1 MRGLPKFAYAF
12 ARLRFCVYGRIAY
25 KLSGNRAYAK
35 QLPYTNC
42 KRSKLSH
49 IVKFAEI
56 SGYTLRTA
64 HSIWRKNS
72 NER

>member
-1 MRGLPKFAYAF
+1 MHGLLKSAYAF

-25 KLSGNRAYAK
+25 ILSGNHAYAK

-49 IVKFAEI
+49 MMKLAEI

-64 HSIWRKNS
+64 HSI
-72 NER
+72 